1 MLPAL
6 RLLAGDRDPELL
18 DALAHDLA
26 RWARQEPQERP
37 ISLHR
42 YMRLPS
48 PASTRLA
55 LRDAL
60 LRHAAGLLP
69 AATLGGRARLL
80 AGEVA
85 LLDRKWA
92 VWRDLPSAPAHA
104 PEVLRVLWAARR
116 WGRLPGT
123 ARMLTD
129 IIATRERLCAG
140 DFIELGSSLPFI
152 EQPEIP
158 P

>member
-1 MLPAL
+1 VNPAL

-37 ISLHR
+37 IALHR

-48 PASTRLA
+48 PAGTRLA
-55 LRDAL
+55 LRDCL
-60 LRHAAGLLP
+60 LRRAAGLLP
-69 AATLGGRARLL
+69 AATLGERARLL
-80 AGEVA
+80 AAEVA
-85 LLDRKWA
+85 LLDRRWA

-104 PEVLRVLWAARR
+104 PEVLQVLWSARQ

-123 ARMLTD
+123 CRQLVT
-129 IIATRERLCAG
+129 ILE
-140 DFIELGSSLPFI
+140 
-152 EQPEIP
+152 
-158 P
+158 